1 MSKILVVD
9 DQEAVRTA
17 LGLLFELHGLEV
29 IAAST
34 AEQALDAVRTA
45 DVGVVIQDMNLAQN
59 TTSGQEGIALFRQI
73 RALDPNLPVYPVKTL
88 EQYRR
93 DYLIDKRFQA
103 ALIGGFGLLALA
115 LASLGLYGALSYSVA
130 QRTQEIGVRMAL
142 GARAGDVLWLVV
154 GQGIRLTAIGGALGL
169 AGAFVA
175 ARVLKSL
182 LYGVTATDPLTFIVI
197 PLLLTLVALLACW
210 IPARRATKVD
220 PMIALRCE

>member
-73 RALDPNLPVYPVKTL
+73 RALDPNLPVVLITAWTSLQTAVELVK
-88 EQYRR
+88 EGAS
-93 DYLIDKRFQA
+93 DY
-103 ALIGGFGLLALA
+103 IGKPWDDQKLVVTVQNLLRLR
-115 LASLGLYGALSYSVA
+115 ALSQENA
-130 QRTQEIGVRMAL
+130 RLRGRTERERIEL
-142 GARAGDVLWLVV
+142 GNKHDLCGLVYE
-154 GQGIRLTAIGGALGL
+154 
-169 AGAFVA
+169 
-175 ARVLKSL
+175 SS
-182 LYGVTATDPLTFIVI
+182 
-197 PLLLTLVALLACW
+197 
-210 IPARRATKVD
+210 
-220 PMIALRCE
+220 